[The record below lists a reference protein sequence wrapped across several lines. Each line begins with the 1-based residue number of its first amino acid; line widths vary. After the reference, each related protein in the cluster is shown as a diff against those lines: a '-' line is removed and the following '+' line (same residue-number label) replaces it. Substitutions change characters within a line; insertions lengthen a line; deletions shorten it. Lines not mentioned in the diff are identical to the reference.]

1 MPCLSAMYHTSRA
14 HRGDG
19 VGRRRRL
26 LRREALA
33 RGSRGDDGC
42 SRPPPRGDPPRRA
55 HDPLRRRGRPFRAAG
70 GGRASRGR
78 RARRRRPLLRQVV
91 RHGGRGRAALVGPGP
106 GHAGALAPE
115 RRRQRRQDRRAGGSR
130 AVDGRRR
137 ADLRDDRGAGRHP
150 AQRTRAHHF
159 RRAGRPRERAG
170 RGAAR
175 CVRAGRDSSRA
186 VQRHSAGALGEIHP
200 ALRRRRN
207 DRPHARDA
215 RCRPRHASDLAP
227 VPRAR
232 RGGHGSRARGRGDP
246 AGRHGRPDPE
256 GRRVHSSRQSSL
268 ARPGP
273 AAGQTARAR
282 SSARVCSTP
291 RRAPRGGDA
300 CRLRRLRGPPAARGG
315 EARLTSPARAAWRYV
330 WHYRA
335 RYGIGVACLGTATL
349 ASLTIPWT
357 VKRAIDALQADPAS
371 APVGHYV
378 ALIALFAIVNGV
390 ARLGS
395 RFAITGG
402 CQRIESDIRD
412 DLYAALQTFPPRFYA
427 AHSTGDLM
435 ARSTSD
441 ITAVRSPLGFGTIS
455 LVSTAFAFVG
465 VLVAMLAVDP
475 WLTLW
480 ALAPYPFLVHLAR
493 RFKLKVNDRAQA
505 AQDQLSVLSERVQE
519 YLGGMAVVRAYT
531 LEPRARADFG
541 RANGEYLRLSLALAR
556 TEAGFSPLMGLI
568 AGIGTLVV
576 LWAGG
581 RAVVDG
587 RLSLGALVA
596 FNGYLAYLTWP
607 TIALGWTLSIV
618 RRGLTSMSRIQEI
631 VVAAGTTDRTGVSE
645 PASAGVRPPSV
656 RAGLTDP
663 ATTNPASASVRP
675 PSVRAGLTD
684 PATTNPAS
692 ASVRPP
698 SVRAGLTDPATT
710 TPAAP
715 QIRFSHLTF
724 AYGERAPALRDVSF
738 EVGPGETVAVVGPT
752 GSGKS
757 TLGLLLARLWEPP
770 GGTLFLDG
778 RDVTEIPL
786 ATLRAGLGYVPQDGF
801 LFSRSIAENIALGRD
816 NGGAAQVRAAAS
828 VAGIAEEVERFPAGF
843 DAVVGERGL
852 TLSGGQRQRVTLA
865 RALAGAPPALVLD
878 DAFASVDAAK
888 EEEIL
893 INLRRVVSERTVLLM
908 THRLRA
914 ACTAD
919 RIVVLDAGRV
929 VETGGH
935 EELLRRGGLYA
946 RLWRIQQLEEEIA
959 RA

>member
-1 MPCLSAMYHTSRA
+1 M
-14 HRGDG
+14 
-19 VGRRRRL
+19 
-26 LRREALA
+26 
-33 RGSRGDDGC
+33 
-42 SRPPPRGDPPRRA
+42 
-55 HDPLRRRGRPFRAAG
+55 
-70 GGRASRGR
+70 
-78 RARRRRPLLRQVV
+78 
-91 RHGGRGRAALVGPGP
+91 
-106 GHAGALAPE
+106 
-115 RRRQRRQDRRAGGSR
+115 
-130 AVDGRRR
+130 
-137 ADLRDDRGAGRHP
+137 
-150 AQRTRAHHF
+150 
-159 RRAGRPRERAG
+159 
-170 RGAAR
+170 
-175 CVRAGRDSSRA
+175 
-186 VQRHSAGALGEIHP
+186 
-200 ALRRRRN
+200 
-207 DRPHARDA
+207 
-215 RCRPRHASDLAP
+215 
-227 VPRAR
+227 
-232 RGGHGSRARGRGDP
+232 
-246 AGRHGRPDPE
+246 
-256 GRRVHSSRQSSL
+256 
-268 ARPGP
+268 
-273 AAGQTARAR
+273 
-282 SSARVCSTP
+282 
-291 RRAPRGGDA
+291 
-300 CRLRRLRGPPAARGG
+300 
-315 EARLTSPARAAWRYV
+315 
-330 WHYRA
+330 
-335 RYGIGVACLGTATL
+335 
-349 ASLTIPWT
+349 
-357 VKRAIDALQADPAS
+357 KRAIDALQTDPAS

-402 CQRIESDIRD
+402 CQRIESDLRD

-435 ARSTSD
+435 ARATSD
-441 ITAVRSPLGFGTIS
+441 ITAVRSLLGFGTIS
-455 LVSTAFAFVG
+455 LVSTVFAFVG
-465 VLVAMLAVDP
+465 VLAAMLAVDP

-480 ALAPYPFLVHLAR
+480 ALAPYPVLVILAR
-493 RFKLKVNDRAQA
+493 RFNLKVNERAQA

-519 YLGGMAVVRAYT
+519 YLSGMAVVRAYT

-618 RRGLTSMSRIQEI
+618 RRGLTSMGRIQEI
-631 VVAAGTTDRTGVSE
+631 VEAAGTTDGTGVSE
-645 PASAGVRPPSV
+645 PTSAGVRPPSV

-663 ATTNPASASVRP
+663 ATTNPASAGVRP
-675 PSVRAGLTD
+675 PPADAGLTD
-684 PATTNPAS
+684 PATTNS
-692 ASVRPP
+692 
-698 SVRAGLTDPATT
+698 
-710 TPAAP
+710 PAAP

-724 AYGERAPALRDVSF
+724 AYGDRAPALRDVSF

-770 GGTLFLDG
+770 VGTLFVDG

-786 ATLRAGLGYVPQDGF
+786 AALRAGLGYVPQDGF

-816 NGGAAQVRAAAS
+816 DGGAAQVRAAAG

-865 RALAGAPPALVLD
+865 RALTGAPPALVLD
-878 DAFASVDAAK
+878 DAFASVDAVK

-893 INLRRVVSERTVLLM
+893 INLRRVVSGRTVLLM

-929 VETGGH
+929 VETGSH